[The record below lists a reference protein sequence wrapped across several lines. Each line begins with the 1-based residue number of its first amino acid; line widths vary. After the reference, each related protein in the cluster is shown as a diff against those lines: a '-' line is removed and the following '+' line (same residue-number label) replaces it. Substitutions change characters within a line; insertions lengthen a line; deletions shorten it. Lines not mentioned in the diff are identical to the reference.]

1 MQPHDTLSLQG
12 FSVQQDH
19 LGRDHEGDPDAIDI
33 QALLRWYYAEM
44 NAARVTGVRHPAD

>member
-1 MQPHDTLSLQG
+1 MQPDDTLSLQG

-19 LGRDHEGDPDAIDI
+19 LHRVDEGDPDAIDI

-44 NAARVTGVRHPAD
+44 NSARITAARHPAD